1 MDGDTAGRPEPTSAT
16 AREARLA
23 AVMASAAERDPA
35 AVFALRESFADDLER
50 TVRTIAS
57 SRGARLSAD
66 EVDQLAIDVAMEL
79 YALAPGWNPDFGV
92 PPWVWARHRVAA
104 LVDGH
109 VGQHTRPLEL
119 VDRAELDRPA
129 PPASSDRE
137 PSVIEVIEQLA
148 AEDASVALVRD
159 ALVAVASE
167 RDRALFLE
175 VLVQTSLGDRAASAT
190 VAALVGMKPE
200 AVRQQVSR
208 IRRRLRELAATDP
221 RYAGLAELAIVA

>member
-1 MDGDTAGRPEPTSAT
+1 MDEDTADRPEPAAPTP
-16 AREARLA
+16 REARLA
-23 AVMASAAERDPA
+23 ELMAQAAERDPA
-35 AVFALRESFADDLER
+35 AVFALRETFAPELER
-50 TVRTIAS
+50 SVRGIAS
-57 SRGARLSAD
+57 SRGVRLSAD

-79 YALAPGWNPDFGV
+79 YALAPAWNPEFGV
-92 PPWVWARHRVAA
+92 PPWVWARHRVTAV
-104 LVDGH
+104 VDGH

-119 VDRAELDRPA
+119 VERGELDRPA

-137 PSVIEVIEQLA
+137 PSVVDVIEQLA

-175 VLVQTSLGDRAASAT
+175 VLVQTSLGDRAAAAT
-190 VAALVGMKPE
+190 VGALLGMKPE

-221 RYAGLAELAIVA
+221 RYADLAHLAIVA

>member
-1 MDGDTAGRPEPTSAT
+1 MDGDTAGRPERTPPT

-66 EVDQLAIDVAMEL
+66 EVDQLAVDVAMEL

-104 LVDGH
+104 VLTD
-109 VGQHTRPLEL
+109 RPLLE
-119 VDRAELDRPA
+119 RASR
-129 PPASSDRE
+129 
-137 PSVIEVIEQLA
+137 A
-148 AEDASVALVRD
+148 AERRAADFSE
-159 ALVAVASE
+159 AVFAARWS
-167 RDRALFLE
+167 ALFN
-175 VLVQTSLGDRAASAT
+175 
-190 VAALVGMKPE
+190 
-200 AVRQQVSR
+200 
-208 IRRRLRELAATDP
+208 ELAPGD
-221 RYAGLAELAIVA
+221 